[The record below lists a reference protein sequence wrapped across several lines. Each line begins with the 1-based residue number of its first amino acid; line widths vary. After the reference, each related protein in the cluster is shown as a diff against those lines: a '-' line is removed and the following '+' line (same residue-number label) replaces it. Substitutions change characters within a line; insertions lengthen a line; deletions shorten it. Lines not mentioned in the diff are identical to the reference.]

1 MEVTNNDLTIIYYS
15 ASTLREPFA
24 SNVRK
29 ILLEAAGGLPIISV
43 TQKELDFGDNFV
55 FNGSR
60 SYLNIYRQILIGAHL
75 AQTPYVALA
84 EDDVLY
90 SYAHFHTYLPPLDK
104 FAYDVAKWS
113 LYTWTVPTYS
123 IKFRHTNTTLIAPK
137 ELLIEAL
144 EERFAKYPDDDKVPL
159 GFWSEPG
166 KYEKELGVT
175 VRDIIEFTATT
186 PCVVFSHPDAIG
198 YDIQGDRKRLGEM
211 KAYDIP
217 YWGKAEELKRSIY
230 GE

>member
-1 MEVTNNDLTIIYYS
+1 VEVKPKDLTIIYYS

-29 ILLEAAGGLPIISV
+29 VLRAAASEIPIISV
-43 TQKELDFGDNFV
+43 TQKPLNFGGNILFE
-55 FNGSR
+55 GGR
-60 SYLNIYRQILIGAHL
+60 SYLNIYRQILVGAK
-75 AQTPYVALA
+75 AAKTPYVALA

-90 SYAHFHTYLPPLDK
+90 SYEHFHTYLPPLDK

-113 LYTWTVPTYS
+113 IYTWTKPAIYS
-123 IKFRHTNTTLIAPK
+123 IKFRHTNTTLIAPR

-159 GFWSEPG
+159 GSWSEPG

-175 VRDIIEFTATT
+175 VRGITEFTATT

-211 KAYDIP
+211 KA
-217 YWGKAEELKRSIY
+217 
-230 GE
+230 